1 MSSYLKTSI
10 KKSFAESFLSELE
23 RNENQY
29 LFFIGKGTP
38 WQNEFSPDLYVDSV
52 GSEFSVMNNIIG
64 YKKIN
69 PDDIIFAIS
78 RYEWVTGTVY
88 NQYSDSEDLFD
99 DTNPKIFYVITDQ
112 NNIYKCLSNNN
123 NSPSTVRPDQTI
135 VSPFG
140 TSDGYIWKFLGTAK
154 ESNLPFELT
163 DYIPVEI
170 AHHANDT
177 ETVNQYNTQIQA
189 VNSSITRVDLSD
201 SGFTGVSAGVYNQ
214 TITSSVLGL
223 DSGTYYT
230 ISVGNFSTITNTKKK
245 VIITDSISRQ
255 RINLRSGGSLQNY
268 IGYVM
273 RVDKSQVNGSQVNN
287 YGIITAVTSTEND
300 IDFTVENDAVDF
312 VVTPT
317 TGSQFSSVE
326 ITPHIRAVGDGY
338 GLISKPNMNNS
349 KQISSVTVVNSGK
362 NYSNITLDIP
372 TTKTST
378 SVHPIL
384 TGVLSPK
391 NGHGSNILSELGTQD
406 ILIIV
411 EISEEDSEKIV
422 GSPESSY
429 RQFGIIKNPV
439 LSNGSREIA
448 GKSNLYF
455 RDITLFPNS
464 GTDLSL
470 DSIAFPST
478 GTSFIFGKETF
489 SCARVVGIKS
499 TRNSSN
505 NNFLVVRTVSSHQ
518 NFVTRL
524 DRPNN
529 YSVQFSAAPAG
540 NFTVGERIQQIVPA
554 GTVIGGVGGISY
566 GYALQSFGTVVF
578 HSGNVAD
585 VIFDSGSLFVSGY
598 MVEGELSG
606 VTATVSSISPKYGE
620 DVSVAYYPSGSQSY
634 AFLNDVSSQQ
644 NLYRIVEVGSPYFET
659 GSAPAFRGLHVLDIA
674 TSVSGVTGLLD
685 TTTTPLTPNSFS
697 VGSMVV
703 QGSTSSSYFSYATG
717 RVYKWDFVNPSYG
730 RLYLTGVNG
739 NFKNVEVD
747 GITGSVLQGFIVS
760 SVSLPEIDRTSGE
773 IIYIDNIR
781 QIKRTIGQEE
791 EFRLRLGF

>member
-1 MSSYLKTSI
+1 MSSYLKASI

-38 WQNEFSPDLYVDSV
+38 WQNEFSPDSYVDSV
-52 GSEFSVMNNIIG
+52 GSEFSAMNNIIG

-69 PDDIIFAIS
+69 PADIIFAIS

-88 NQYSDSEDLFD
+88 NQYSDSVDLFD

-154 ESNLPFELT
+154 ESNLPYELT

-189 VNSSITRVDLSD
+189 VNSSVTRIDLSG
-201 SGFTGVSAGVYNQ
+201 SGFTGASAGVYNQ
-214 TITSSVLGL
+214 TITSSVLGSE
-223 DSGTYYT
+223 SGTYYT
-230 ISVGNFSTITNTKKK
+230 ISVGNFSTITNTKKTVK
-245 VIITDSISRQ
+245 ITDSISRQ
-255 RINLRSGGSLQNY
+255 RINSTSSLQDY
-268 IGYVM
+268 IGYAM
-273 RVDKSQVNGSQVNN
+273 RVDKSQVNDSQVNN
-287 YGIITAVTSTEND
+287 YGIITAVTSTSND

-317 TGSQFSSVE
+317 NGSQFASVE

-338 GLISKPNMNNS
+338 GLISKPNMDNS
-349 KQISSVTVVNSGK
+349 KKISSVTVVNSGK

-378 SVHPIL
+378 SVHPTL

-391 NGHGSNILSELGTQD
+391 NGHGSNILSELGVQD

-411 EISEEDSEKIV
+411 EVSEEDSEKIV
-422 GSPESSY
+422 GGPESSY

-455 RDITLFPNS
+455 RDITLFPNAS
-464 GTDLSL
+464 TQSTL
-470 DSIAFPST
+470 DATAFPST

-499 TRNSSN
+499 NRNATN

-529 YSVQFSAAPAG
+529 YSVQFSSAPASG
-540 NFTVGERIQQIVPA
+540 RNFTVGERIQQTVPA
-554 GTVIGGVGGISY
+554 GTEIGGISY
-566 GYALQSFGTVVF
+566 GYALQSFGTVLF
-578 HSGNVAD
+578 HSSGSNVAD

-598 MVEGELSG
+598 TVEGELSG
-606 VTATVSSISPKYGE
+606 VTATVSSVSPKYGE
-620 DVSVAYYPSGSQSY
+620 DVIVSYYPPSSQSY
-634 AFLNDVSSQQ
+634 AFLSNGSNQQ
-644 NLYRIVEVGSPYFET
+644 NLYRIVEVGSPYFGA
-659 GSAPAFRGLHVLDIA
+659 GSAPAFSGLHVLDIA
-674 TSVSGVTGLLD
+674 TSVSGVTGVLD

-730 RLYLTGVNG
+730 KLYLTGVNG